1 MNVHRLP
8 QVPRMGEPDRTPPV
22 RVPRRPE
29 VAPSRFGV
37 GAAIRVFRVRRWTI
51 LTIIFICTAVAGI
64 VLSQLTPLYSA
75 SASIAVGPHSR
86 ESAATVDP
94 LATDPKQDAAVETQ
108 LRILQS
114 SWVAER
120 VIAALSLAH
129 DPHFSGGSASLFDRL
144 NPMAWFGAKPKI
156 GAGGKTAATV
166 GPAMLNQ
173 FASRLTVEADGRS
186 SVARVTF
193 TSSDPVRAALVAN
206 TVVAVYLQTQSSA
219 AKAAPD
225 ASDPQ
230 LLRLTEQVREAE
242 AALEERK
249 AHPGITAIKDGNAL
263 AAEQVAELNEQ
274 IAAARKSLAEHE
286 AKHRRATDLLTS
298 GNDPAKIT
306 SITSAPLIVKL
317 RDKQSDLTR
326 REAELS
332 SKYGER
338 HPQMIALRDERSD
351 LQAKIDEE
359 LKRIVKSLAGA
370 VGAAK
375 TRLASLE
382 SSLNEMQGEASP
394 PPTESVEQPTL
405 QELESEL
412 AARRA
417 ALQQHQSVA
426 RSAPINT
433 PGNDPR
439 LIAKATAPAGPSFPD
454 VPMVMGGTLFGST
467 IMAMLFALIMEG
479 LGKGFRTGAE
489 VESAAHT
496 TNLSVVPSLK
506 GVKHVADHIMQKPS
520 SSFTEAVRT
529 LYSGVQLSDAAH
541 RPPKVLLMTSSI
553 ANEGK
558 TTLAVSLGRLA
569 SRSGARVILID
580 ADLRHPS
587 VGAAFSPRRPEVG
600 LVEVLTGKCK
610 LRDVLHRDPISA
622 LEFIPTAAPAH
633 SPMEL
638 LASPAMK
645 NMLDILRQHYDL
657 VIIDAAPVLP
667 VSDTR
672 LLSRIADKVVY
683 VVGWDTTP
691 RDAVL
696 AGLRF
701 LHDAN
706 ADVAGTVLN
715 QADMR
720 RHAIYNY
727 GSASYGYDTKY
738 ERYHAQ

>member
-1 MNVHRLP
+1 
-8 QVPRMGEPDRTPPV
+8 
-22 RVPRRPE
+22 
-29 VAPSRFGV
+29 
-37 GAAIRVFRVRRWTI
+37 
-51 LTIIFICTAVAGI
+51 
-64 VLSQLTPLYSA
+64 
-75 SASIAVGPHSR
+75 
-86 ESAATVDP
+86 
-94 LATDPKQDAAVETQ
+94 
-108 LRILQS
+108 
-114 SWVAER
+114 
-120 VIAALSLAH
+120 
-129 DPHFSGGSASLFDRL
+129 
-144 NPMAWFGAKPKI
+144 
-156 GAGGKTAATV
+156 
-166 GPAMLNQ
+166 
-173 FASRLTVEADGRS
+173 
-186 SVARVTF
+186 
-193 TSSDPVRAALVAN
+193 
-206 TVVAVYLQTQSSA
+206 
-219 AKAAPD
+219 
-225 ASDPQ
+225 
-230 LLRLTEQVREAE
+230 
-242 AALEERK
+242 
-249 AHPGITAIKDGNAL
+249 
-263 AAEQVAELNEQ
+263 
-274 IAAARKSLAEHE
+274 
-286 AKHRRATDLLTS
+286 
-298 GNDPAKIT
+298 
-306 SITSAPLIVKL
+306 
-317 RDKQSDLTR
+317 
-326 REAELS
+326 
-332 SKYGER
+332 
-338 HPQMIALRDERSD
+338 
-351 LQAKIDEE
+351 
-359 LKRIVKSLAGA
+359 
-370 VGAAK
+370 
-375 TRLASLE
+375 
-382 SSLNEMQGEASP
+382 
-394 PPTESVEQPTL
+394 
-405 QELESEL
+405 
-412 AARRA
+412 
-417 ALQQHQSVA
+417 
-426 RSAPINT
+426 
-433 PGNDPR
+433 
-439 LIAKATAPAGPSFPD
+439 
-454 VPMVMGGTLFGST
+454 
-467 IMAMLFALIMEG
+467 MAMLFALIMEG